1 MFPYGPVAWH
11 VQTGQHHELESWRK
25 THVPKPQTCGKQR
38 AKARRKAK
46 LRKGG
51 FMCSYMFCLRML
63 CHFTQYLTVYFS
75 SATPAR
81 LAVMGSGHA
90 WKGKGCTDY
99 TAQIGTLRRLLRV
112 ATKECAAKQAQRWDR
127 TEFLQMSCRS
137 HCLESEEFD
146 YILMEQNTRKTTTQV
161 HAMKSCTPHVQMTVS
176 LHWNM
181 LFQIEWVCLAMLG
194 PSPRSQQ
201 CIWHVQTWDKACK
214 TVRAHLR
221 S

>member
-1 MFPYGPVAWH
+1 MFPYGPVACH

-176 LHWNM
+176 LH
-181 LFQIEWVCLAMLG
+181 
-194 PSPRSQQ
+194 
-201 CIWHVQTWDKACK
+201 
-214 TVRAHLR
+214 
-221 S
+221 